1 MLNKMAMV
9 IVGPKTIKLVFANV
23 EQDKSFYIYD
33 QIEEVIDVA
42 VDLHE
47 GGMIKNNVSL
57 EIIKILKMY
66 KKMCEK
72 QNIENIYAFLTNFVT
87 KAKNQISFIDEIES
101 ASGLRFKLL
110 SLEDEM
116 MATYMATVN
125 SLDVARGIIIDV
137 DDNYTNIIKYFRRNV
152 MAQIT
157 IPVGALSLAQLFANA
172 EFTPQEIHE
181 QMVDFFK
188 SQLQDYGI
196 NEEFAEGFKFV
207 CVGKMGKALYKMA
220 TKVKKYPLDI
230 EHNYTLTNEEYDK
243 VYKVIETLEVDSSK
257 RIKGVSNDRADIF
270 AGAMSIYKAFF
281 DLQQEYEVVFSSYAL
296 TEGLLLNLAIP
307 STLEK
312 PVSDIMQLSL
322 DSLLSQY
329 HCSKN
334 NGQKVCDLAIIIFK
348 QLKVLHK
355 LPRTYLKSLRI
366 ASTLYRSGEVINF
379 NNLYKN
385 NFNVILSSTIYGAT
399 HKEQL
404 LAAFIA
410 QNVDVDAFNLAEWV
424 KYKEILDED
433 DLDAM
438 KKLSSILSIA
448 IGLDIT
454 ENGGIT
460 DLSCDVLGDSVI
472 MKTTTENDVEFEIK
486 YALHSSKN
494 FKKAF
499 NKYLEIL

>member
-1 MLNKMAMV
+1 MNKVAMV
-9 IVGPKTIKLVFANV
+9 IVGAKTIKLIFANC
-23 EQDKSFYIYD
+23 EPNKSFYIYD
-33 QIEEVIDVA
+33 EIEETIDVA
-42 VDLHE
+42 VDLSE
-47 GGMIKNNVSL
+47 GGMIKNNASN
-57 EIIKILKMY
+57 ETIKILKMY

-72 QNIENIYAFLTNFVT
+72 QGIENIYAYLTSFVT

-116 MATYMATVN
+116 TATYMAVVN

-137 DDNYTNIIKYFRRNV
+137 RENCTNIIKYFSRNV
-152 MAQIT
+152 LSQVN
-157 IPVGALSLAQLFANA
+157 IPIGANSLAQLFANTD
-172 EFTPQEIHE
+172 FTPQETHE

-188 SQLQDYGI
+188 TQLVEYDI
-196 NEEFAEGFKFV
+196 NEEFVDGFKFV
-207 CVGKMGKALYKMA
+207 CVGKMGKTLYKMA
-220 TKVKKYPLDI
+220 TKVQKYPLDI
-230 EHNYTLTNEEYDK
+230 EHNYTINNVEYDK
-243 VYKVIETLEVDSSK
+243 VYNVIKTLEVDSTK
-257 RIKGVSNDRADIF
+257 RIKGIFNDGADVF
-270 AGAMSIYKAFF
+270 AGGMSIYKAIF
-281 DLQQEYEVVFSSYAL
+281 DLLSEYEVTFTPFNI
-296 TEGLLLNLAIP
+296 TEGLLLNLALP
-307 STLEK
+307 VTLEK
-312 PVSDIMQLSL
+312 PITDIMQLSL
-322 DSLLSQY
+322 DSLSSQY
-329 HCSKN
+329 KCSKS
-334 NGQKVCDLAIIIFK
+334 NGAKVCELAVLIFK

-379 NNLYKN
+379 SNLYKN
-385 NFNVILSSTIYGAT
+385 NFNVILSSAIYGAT

-410 QNVDVDAFNLAEWV
+410 QNVDVDAFNLADWV
-424 KYKEILDED
+424 RYKELLNEE

-438 KKLSSILSIA
+438 KKLSAILSIA

-454 ENGGIT
+454 ENGSIT
-460 DLSCDVLGDSVI
+460 DLFCDVLGDSVI